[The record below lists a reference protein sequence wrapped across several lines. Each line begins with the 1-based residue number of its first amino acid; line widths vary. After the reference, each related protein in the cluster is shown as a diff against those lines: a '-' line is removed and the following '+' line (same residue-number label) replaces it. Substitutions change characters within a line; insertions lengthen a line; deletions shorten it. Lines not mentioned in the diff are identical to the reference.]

1 MLLLPGSVFPKIS
14 LVFPQSAAMGL
25 VGQMAKRQCRSLD
38 TRKLSIGTCNE
49 MNKEL

>member
-1 MLLLPGSVFPKIS
+1 MPLVHSSVFPKTG
-14 LVFPQSAAMGL
+14 LVFPQSAGIGL